1 MENRRENM
9 YFYNLSTGEYSDYN
23 FTFIMHEK
31 KFTRLEFITMY
42 NEIVTG
48 IEECDYDSDVAEI
61 MCDKYGFKLVK
72 EELEI
77 NCGYGRFTP
86 ITNKEDL
93 EGEHTFI
100 EVSGEY

>member
-1 MENRRENM
+1 M

-42 NEIVTG
+42 NEVADEIK
-48 IEECDYDSDVAEI
+48 EYDYDFDVAEK
-61 MCDKYGFKLVK
+61 MCEKYGFKLVK

-77 NCGYGRFTP
+77 NCGYGKFTP
-86 ITNKEDL
+86 ITSKEDI

-100 EVSGEY
+100 EVPGAY